1 MFSLLCFSSPF
12 SSVDEYIVSMERN
25 LEVLMKEPDPLS
37 EEEVAKFGQKNYEE
51 YPPLLQTELCGV
63 VCVCVCVLCVCACVC
78 VCVCVR
84 VCVHVSV

>member
-1 MFSLLCFSSPF
+1 MFSLLHSPLPF

-25 LEVLMKEPDPLS
+25 LEVLMKEPEPLS

-51 YPPLLQTELCGV
+51 YPPT
-63 VCVCVCVLCVCACVC
+63 ADC

-84 VCVHVSV
+84 ACVCV